1 MLSFE
6 KYINIDYTTSIAYN
20 KDYTSQKIFTSIT
33 PIISQA
39 KFGTIYTQINFSV
52 GQKYK
57 TMFYPSSLSYNE
69 AWTKS
74 LIDMYSPG
82 KKNAENRAADIKF
95 LFNYFANEEDK
106 TGIRLSGLNFEAF
119 SKTNFQNKKQKE
131 TQKMIDAL
139 KKGDKIVTIGGIHGT
154 ISSTKEQTVIVKVD
168 ENTKIEFSRSAIAS
182 VITDKAETASGTEK
196 AGAASEEKGE
206 KKSLFGK
213 IKKDNKKAE
222 ESSSEK

>member
-1 MLSFE
+1 MYSVTLLQAAATPQGSMLSMFLPLALIFVIF
-6 KYINIDYTTSIAYN
+6 YI
-20 KDYTSQKIFTSIT
+20 F
-33 PIISQA
+33 IIR
-39 KFGTIYTQINFSV
+39 
-52 GQKYK
+52 
-57 TMFYPSSLSYNE
+57 P
-69 AWTKS
+69 
-74 LIDMYSPG
+74 
-82 KKNAENRAADIKF
+82 
-95 LFNYFANEEDK
+95 
-106 TGIRLSGLNFEAF
+106 
-119 SKTNFQNKKQKE
+119 QNKKQKE

-182 VITDKAETASGTEK
+182 VITDKAETASDTEE

-222 ESSSEK
+222 ETSSEK

>member
-1 MLSFE
+1 MYSVTLLQAAATPQGSMLSMFLPLALIFVIF
-6 KYINIDYTTSIAYN
+6 YI
-20 KDYTSQKIFTSIT
+20 F
-33 PIISQA
+33 IIR
-39 KFGTIYTQINFSV
+39 
-52 GQKYK
+52 
-57 TMFYPSSLSYNE
+57 P
-69 AWTKS
+69 
-74 LIDMYSPG
+74 
-82 KKNAENRAADIKF
+82 
-95 LFNYFANEEDK
+95 
-106 TGIRLSGLNFEAF
+106 
-119 SKTNFQNKKQKE
+119 QNKKQKE

-213 IKKDNKKAE
+213 TKKDNKKAE
-222 ESSSEK
+222 ETSSEK

>member
-1 MLSFE
+1 MYSVTLLQAAATPQGSMLSMFLPLALIFVIF
-6 KYINIDYTTSIAYN
+6 YI
-20 KDYTSQKIFTSIT
+20 F
-33 PIISQA
+33 IIR
-39 KFGTIYTQINFSV
+39 
-52 GQKYK
+52 
-57 TMFYPSSLSYNE
+57 P
-69 AWTKS
+69 
-74 LIDMYSPG
+74 
-82 KKNAENRAADIKF
+82 
-95 LFNYFANEEDK
+95 
-106 TGIRLSGLNFEAF
+106 
-119 SKTNFQNKKQKE
+119 QNKKQKE

-222 ESSSEK
+222 ETSSEK